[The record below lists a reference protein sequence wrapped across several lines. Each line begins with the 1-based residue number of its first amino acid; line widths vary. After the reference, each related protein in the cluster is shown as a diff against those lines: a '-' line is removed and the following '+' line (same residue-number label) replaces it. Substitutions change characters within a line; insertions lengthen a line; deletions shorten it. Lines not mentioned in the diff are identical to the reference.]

1 MKVLALLIVL
11 AGLVIAIVPQS
22 TNCESQADDG
32 ATASAGGRTTLV
44 APVADT
50 AAPATLFASMT
61 TVASSSIVPKMKCL
75 WSARGGL
82 VVGITLA
89 VVGGLLFF
97 ARRRETRR
105 ALAIVSA
112 CLGLFAILVPTSLIG
127 TCGSE
132 AMICNTT
139 MKPIML
145 VAGGIALAASVAL
158 LVVNELRREGPAE
171 AAAG

>member
-1 MKVLALLIVL
+1 MKVLALLIVV

-22 TNCESQADDG
+22 TNCEAG
-32 ATASAGGRTTLV
+32 KVTASTVTSGDRTGVT
-44 APVADT
+44 ASSADT
-50 AAPATLFASMT
+50 AGPESLFASIT
-61 TVASSSIVPKMKCL
+61 TVASSSIVPKMKCF

-89 VVGGLLFF
+89 VAGGLLFF

-105 ALAIVSA
+105 ALSIVSG
-112 CLGLFAILVPTSLIG
+112 CLGLSAILVPTSLIG
-127 TCGSE
+127 TCGAE

-139 MKPIML
+139 MKPVMM
-145 VAGGIALAASVAL
+145 VAGGIALAASVAV
-158 LVVNELRREGPAE
+158 LVVNEFRREGPAE

>member
-1 MKVLALLIVL
+1 VKVLALLIVL

-22 TNCESQADDG
+22 TNCESGADDA
-32 ATASAGGRTTLV
+32 ATASAGDRTAL
-44 APVADT
+44 AAVADT
-50 AAPATLFASMT
+50 TAPATLFASMT

-105 ALAIVSA
+105 ALAIVAA
-112 CLGLFAILVPTSLIG
+112 CLGVFAILVPTSLIG

-139 MKPIML
+139 MKPIMM

-158 LVVNELRREGPAE
+158 LVVNELRREGPTE
-171 AAAG
+171 ASAAS

>member
-11 AGLVIAIVPQS
+11 AGLVIAIVPQF
-22 TNCESQADDG
+22 TNCEAKAD
-32 ATASAGGRTTLV
+32 AKSTASAGARTAVVT
-44 APVADT
+44 PSAD
-50 AAPATLFASMT
+50 AAEPATVFASVT

-82 VVGITLA
+82 VVGITLVLA
-89 VVGGLLFF
+89 GGLLFF
-97 ARRRETRR
+97 ARRKETRR
-105 ALAIVSA
+105 ALALVSA

-139 MKPIML
+139 MKPIMM

-171 AAAG
+171 MAAG